1 MAMLCTFA
9 AEKNYSMKLDFYPT
23 IPDYTE
29 DLNQSPHESQ
39 LISIQLKVE
48 RMDFASTFSSLYLFE
63 GAFSFRSYTPMPRFD
78 IAHDSTWD
86 DLGRAYYDS
95 RDFQLP
101 DFHCTLYFVDELK
114 QQIEAIM
121 RQYEQNRIMSVP
133 YVMVEEPHSNL
144 LDRYFAENHCNED
157 LIAWIEN
164 FKAQKT
170 ITETI
175 WKAVEHY
182 SCHPYEDSCFYQLQL
197 AKLSLSVHNVP
208 TSAAS
213 RPCCRSFLMASCRQ
227 LSGDD
232 LLGH

>member
-1 MAMLCTFA
+1 MLCTFA

-175 WKAVEHY
+175 WKAVDHY

>member
-1 MAMLCTFA
+1 
-9 AEKNYSMKLDFYPT
+9 MKLDFYPT

-48 RMDFASTFSSLYLFE
+48 GMDFASTFSSLYLFE

-101 DFHCTLYFVDELK
+101 DFHCTLYSVDELK
-114 QQIEAIM
+114 QQIEAMM

-164 FKAQKT
+164 FRAQKT

-182 SCHPYEDSCFYQLQL
+182 SCHPYEDSYFYQLQL
-197 AKLSLSVHNVP
+197 AKLSLSVHNAP

>member
-29 DLNQSPHESQ
+29 DLSQSPHESQ

-133 YVMVEEPHSNL
+133 YVMVEELHSNL

-175 WKAVEHY
+175 WKAVDHY

-213 RPCCRSFLMASCRQ
+213 RPCCRSLLMASCRQ

>member
-1 MAMLCTFA
+1 MLCTFA

-29 DLNQSPHESQ
+29 DLSQSPHESQ

-133 YVMVEEPHSNL
+133 YVMVEELHSNL

-175 WKAVEHY
+175 WKAVDHY